1 MMKRVDFKHPE
12 FFAGITSLKYTAS
25 GVVPQRL
32 PQAAIDFCTALE
44 DVKGARARGGAG
56 VRLQAHTNTRKLGIK
71 LHVLSKNAD
80 NCIMTLIDST
90 GKCEHR
96 QFTEDTELNWDLP
109 ENNDKITL
117 FFPWQAEI
125 EIIDVLISSGAYFH
139 PAIEVSP
146 RKLIFIGDSIT
157 QGMESAYPEKSYA
170 ALVAQKL
177 GVDFNNCGVGG
188 LKMEPEFVQKS
199 LCGAFDIAFLAFGV
213 NDASLKTPL
222 PLFAENCRR
231 SLEILTGSMVKKI
244 FMLLPLYWPDE
255 DTPGILDEYRD
266 ILRDSARDFRNIEI
280 IDGKRLLPHDRKYFA
295 DGVHPNADG
304 MEIIAK
310 NICNFIADKQ
320 V

>member
-1 MMKRVDFKHPE
+1 MKRVDFKHPE
-12 FFAGITSLKYTAS
+12 FFAGIIDLKYTAS

-44 DVKGARARGGAG
+44 DVKGTRARGGAG

-80 NCIMTLIDST
+80 NCIMTLMDAA

-96 QFTEDTELNWDLP
+96 QFTGDTELSWDLP
-109 ENNDKITL
+109 SNNDRIII

-125 EIIDVLISSGAYFH
+125 EIIDLWISPEAHFR
-139 PAIEVSP
+139 PAADISHC
-146 RKLIFIGDSIT
+146 KCIFIGDSIT
-157 QGMESAYPEKSYA
+157 QGMESVYPEKSYA

-177 GVDFNNCGVGG
+177 GIDFHNCGVGG

-199 LCGAFDIAFLAFGV
+199 LSGTFDTVFLAFGV

-222 PLFAENCRR
+222 PLFAENCRKA
-231 SLEILTGSMVKKI
+231 LKILTGSMAKKI

-255 DTPGILDEYRD
+255 DTPGILDKYRD
-266 ILRDSARDFRNIEI
+266 VLRNSVQDFRNVES
-280 IDGKRLLPHDRKYFA
+280 IDGEKLLPHDRKYFA

-304 MEIIAK
+304 MVIIAENLYK
-310 NICNFIADKQ
+310 FIGYKQ
-320 V
+320 E